1 MQNWVCYHKGPV
13 WDAKML
19 VAGLMEYQR
28 TAQSSLAKL
37 RILEGHLEIAEK
49 NAEGYLQACYP
60 LSKNALSSFIEL
72 NKNYAVLSISDD
84 IRCQLEWYCVVEE
97 YTQKKY
103 GMTRTHSEVI
113 AAVPFIKKGHVLDLG
128 CGSGRN
134 ALYLHKLGYHV
145 TALDKSKC
153 SIDRLKKIA
162 VNENLANFH
171 ANDYDINQASLSKN
185 YDFIFSTVVMM
196 FLDPRRIADII
207 NNMQSATKKGGH
219 NLIVSA
225 MSTADYPC
233 TVPFSFTFKEGELK
247 DYYQDWH
254 IERYNENVGELHRTD
269 DAGHRIRLR
278 FAVLLAK
285 KVY

>member
-1 MQNWVCYHKGPV
+1 MQNWVCFRKGPI

-19 VAGLMEYQR
+19 AVSFIEQQQAP
-28 TAQSSLAKL
+28 QSRLAKL
-37 RILEGHLEIAEK
+37 RILDGHLEIAEK
-49 NAEGYLQACYP
+49 NEEGYLHACHL
-60 LSKNALSSFIEL
+60 LSKNALSPFIEM
-72 NKNYAVLSISDD
+72 NKNYVILSVSDD
-84 IRCQLEWYCVVEE
+84 IRCQLEWYCLVEE

-103 GMTRTHSEVI
+103 GVTRTHSEVI

-145 TALDKSKC
+145 TALDKSRC
-153 SIDRLKKIA
+153 NIYRLKEIA
-162 VNENLANFH
+162 VSDNLANFH
-171 ANDYDINQASLSKN
+171 ADYCDINQVSLSEN
-185 YDFIFSTVVMM
+185 YDFIVSTVVMM
-196 FLDPRRIADII
+196 FLYPHRISDII
-207 NNMQSATKKGGH
+207 KNMQSATKKGGA

-247 DYYQDWH
+247 HYYQDWH
-254 IERYNENVGELHRTD
+254 IEKYNENVGELHRTD
-269 DAGHRIRLR
+269 DAGHRIKLR

-285 KVY
+285 KTG